1 MHCHDTDFEAG
12 KVIAALKKKFVCY
25 GSAYSYADPIWDGI
39 DFEKIETL
47 FYPKQTKNE
56 QGIEEV
62 VLFHLKSKD
71 KSAVFYAMERLSG
84 NPDVVFAEPDYLY
97 DLHILPNDPLYKF
110 LWGMENIRAPLAWN
124 YTTGS
129 PDVVVGVLDSGV
141 DSTHPDLSANLLFP
155 GGRFMDSRDETGHGT
170 HVAGTVG
177 AVGNNLTG
185 VTGVCWNVGLIN
197 LKIGNVFIDLAA
209 AIEAIH
215 YATLHTIPILNNSWG
230 GRRNSAA
237 LRLAIEQ
244 YDGLFIASAGNNGT
258 NNDLLPMFPASY
270 NLDNII
276 SVAALSPD
284 NTLAPFSNFGIR
296 SVHIAAPGTRVLST
310 DLYGEYSYM
319 NGTSM
324 AAPHVAGAAALLKSY
339 RTGLT
344 ALDMKYIILS
354 SAERLPDLSDKV
366 ATGGILNANAMFQ
379 TADRLGERALS

>member
-1 MHCHDTDFEAG
+1 M
-12 KVIAALKKKFVCY
+12 
-25 GSAYSYADPIWDGI
+25 
-39 DFEKIETL
+39 
-47 FYPKQTKNE
+47 
-56 QGIEEV
+56 
-62 VLFHLKSKD
+62 KSKD